1 MATPETLTPRLRG
14 RPRNPQCDRAI
25 LDAARTV
32 LARKGYTGTSM
43 EQIAR
48 TARVGKDT
56 LYRRWSSKEQLIE
69 HVLRVVAEENV
80 PIPAEEDPRYA
91 LFLFL
96 QDIVRLNTKSDF
108 GALVAGV
115 VGESARN
122 PELADAFHR
131 FWQDRRLIAGDVV
144 RRIVG
149 PTAEPDEI
157 ERLLD
162 RLVGT
167 IYYRLLLTGAP
178 LDDEHLWSLVAEIP
192 WPVGDEAQPD

>member
-1 MATPETLTPRLRG
+1 
-14 RPRNPQCDRAI
+14 
-25 LDAARTV
+25 
-32 LARKGYTGTSM
+32 M

-69 HVLRVVAEENV
+69 QLLRVVAEENV

-131 FWQDRRLIAGDVV
+131 FWQDRRRIAGDMV

-149 PTAEPDEI
+149 PTADPDEI

-167 IYYRLLLTGAP
+167 VYYRLLLTGAP

-192 WPVGDEAQPD
+192 WPVADEAQPN

>member
-1 MATPETLTPRLRG
+1 MKASHTLTPPRRG
-14 RPRNPQCDRAI
+14 RPRDPECDRAI

-32 LARKGYTGTSM
+32 FAKKGYTGASM

-56 LYRRWSSKEQLIE
+56 LYRRWNSKEQLIE
-69 HVLRVVAEENV
+69 QLLRVVSEENV
-80 PIPAEEDPRYA
+80 PIPAEEDPRFA

-108 GALVAGV
+108 GALIAGI
-115 VGESARN
+115 VGESARS
-122 PELADAFHR
+122 PDLADAFHR
-131 FWQDRRLIAGDVV
+131 FWHDRRLIAGDLV

-149 PTAEPDEI
+149 PAVKPDEI
-157 ERLLD
+157 DRLLD

-178 LDDEHLWSLVAEIP
+178 LDDEHLWDLVTEVP
-192 WPVGDEAQPD
+192 WPTGDGPQPD